1 MRFTQSEL
9 ELIYQYAMP
18 GGKDATL
25 TELRAVRR
33 AVKEPLTKA
42 IVENTIDKLLEVPE
56 PECSRF
62 IADTKARFLE
72 QRDQSIRDRLAAA
85 RAQEPPML
93 GHDLFGLERYS
104 PHTRHMVVVD
114 ILTSDSPVGFPGER
128 YRFFLSDEGYKNAK
142 KSAERG
148 EIKIRSHAERRART
162 RRLIEHGAIL
172 ESVFPA
178 ISAMTGEEVKA
189 FLLTVSHLPGVPE
202 LTQDKPESPGTE

>member
-33 AVKEPLTKA
+33 AAKEPLTKA

-72 QRDQSIRDRLAAA
+72 RRDQSIRDRLAVA

-114 ILTSDSPVGFPGER
+114 ILTSDSPVGCPGER

-148 EIKIRSHAERRART
+148 EIKIRSHATVGVGRLYHDKKLTGPER
-162 RRLIEHGAIL
+162 
-172 ESVFPA
+172 
-178 ISAMTGEEVKA
+178 
-189 FLLTVSHLPGVPE
+189 
-202 LTQDKPESPGTE
+202 